1 MTPTDNAE
9 ARRVL
14 PAMIRGSFCRCP
26 NCGSGRLFNG
36 FLRVVERCS
45 GCETELHHHRAD
57 DAPPYFT
64 MIIVGHLVIGSV
76 LWAEIAL
83 SPPMWLHLVIWLPL
97 TLILSLALLRPI
109 KGIIVALQWAL
120 RMHGFGGTE
129 AEYEDKAGSPL
140 Q

>member
-1 MTPTDNAE
+1 MTHSHSVEDRP
-9 ARRVL
+9 VF
-14 PAMIRGSFCRCP
+14 PAMIRGFFCRCP
-26 NCGSGRLFNG
+26 NCGSGRLFSG
-36 FLRVVERCS
+36 FLRVSEC
-45 GCETELHHHRAD
+45 CAQCNTELHHHRAD

-64 MIIVGHLVIGSV
+64 MLIVGHLVIGSV
-76 LWAEIAL
+76 LWTEVAL

-129 AEYEDKAGSPL
+129 AEFEDKAGSHL